1 MSVYIRA
8 IPTLKGKVAERFIK
22 QSEEN
27 LYKRASIDFSKESAN
42 SYAILA
48 KKNKLKNKATI

>member
-1 MSVYIRA
+1 MSVYIKA

-27 LYKRASIDFSKESAN
+27 LHKRTSIDFSKESAN

-48 KKNKLKNKATI
+48 KKNKLKNKATF

>member
-8 IPTLKGKVAERFIK
+8 IPTLKGKIAERFIK

-27 LYKRASIDFSKESAN
+27 LHKRASIDFSKESAN